1 MRLCPSVETRND
13 MIWRCSVIT
22 AWNLTLH
29 AFKDQSTMHS
39 TALCRMMNHFVHE
52 SHNERGR
59 ARDKHPKNTGAKVQC
74 QTFQKE
80 MGSDEEAHVSCKQV
94 AQGMHPGLGRTTV
107 KMWFGRLE
115 VKDGAVLASSGLGTY
130 IWREFSKSHIPEAN
144 TTLPR
149 M

>member
-1 MRLCPSVETRND
+1 M
-13 MIWRCSVIT
+13 
-22 AWNLTLH
+22 
-29 AFKDQSTMHS
+29 
-39 TALCRMMNHFVHE
+39 HE

-80 MGSDEEAHVSCKQV
+80 MGSDEEALVSCKQV
-94 AQGMHPGLGRTTV
+94 AQRMHPGLGRTTV

-130 IWREFSKSHIPEAN
+130 IWREFSTKMPKFQAFRSSKQCSCVPGCPCGCLKEAARAASAKR
-144 TTLPR
+144 TLGTWCG
-149 M
+149 

>member
-1 MRLCPSVETRND
+1 
-13 MIWRCSVIT
+13 
-22 AWNLTLH
+22 
-29 AFKDQSTMHS
+29 MHK
-39 TALCRMMNHFVHE
+39 

-80 MGSDEEAHVSCKQV
+80 MGSDEEALVSCKQV
-94 AQGMHPGLGRTTV
+94 AQRMHSGLGRTTV

-130 IWREFSKSHIPEAN
+130 IWGEFSTKTPRFQVFRSSKQRKPNSKKIVKEAARAASAKR
-144 TTLPR
+144 TLGTWCV
-149 M
+149 